1 MINLLENVDGFT
13 IRINPEFLSIKAVSD
28 LVNSRGDKNL
38 LYKEISFIYFYC
50 NLLSDFN
57 SQKDLKLR
65 KEEIKKYL
73 GLKDTWDIDKYLE
86 RVIELYTKSQEEED
100 SYALLK
106 TLYNMVE
113 KIKVQLDNIDLNE
126 RDKND
131 KPIWNIKIIND
142 TVKGMPELMESLK
155 KAEAQFIK
163 AQKTGLQSKSGSLY
177 DGLILDKR

>member
-1 MINLLENVDGFT
+1 
-13 IRINPEFLSIKAVSD
+13 SD
-28 LVNSRGDKNL
+28 
-38 LYKEISFIYFYC
+38 
-50 NLLSDFN
+50 
-57 SQKDLKLR
+57 
-65 KEEIKKYL
+65 
-73 GLKDTWDIDKYLE
+73 WDIDNYLQK
-86 RVIELYTKSQEEED
+86 VIDMYMESQEKED

-155 KAEAQFIK
+155 KAENEFIK
-163 AQKTGLQSKSGSLY
+163 AQKKGINSKTGSLY
-177 DGLILDKR
+177 DGLT